1 MLIEG
6 FFAQETGRGACGKI
20 GAEILGST
28 SHLVRARSAAVAA
41 AGCVFQARLGETMGV
56 RGFYHSVLPGK
67 GAVLHLLLAL
77 SFPRAFRE
85 FVRGGFSA
93 GDWLGRV
100 VGGSIERLAELGFE
114 EELSVLDPE
123 GLRAEASQMLSH
135 GLEFVAEAFKA
146 MHGDGWRDA
155 LARSV
160 VLVENHML
168 SYTLHIWGVPDVI
181 VEDPATRTAAVV
193 EWKTY
198 APSETRSA
206 DVDEVDEAQAY
217 VYALLEAE
225 RLEGPASS
233 FEDLRRVVLGDPP
246 GGSGAR
252 VVPGVVRLVRTA
264 RASPV
269 RARHPLLCLGYK
281 SIDKCGYDTL
291 SLLLARIVLAAEHLT
306 LTVTDVSDYLRRKSV
321 PEALCNVRSGGRE
334 RVVFRRIPHVTLD
347 GLDVRLL
354 WGNPLRNPLPRL
366 CARCIPGVREV
377 CKYYLSKGGSILDQD
392 DRLLDK
398 AVREALENAVSG
410 VWREA
415 WKARFSVYRLRENA
429 LRPYKVYRENA
440 LRFGPD
446 GEWIKGSLKT
456 RVLEEGYR
464 LDYFDEARVVDG
476 ELVLKRRPM
485 RWEVEKGFLVTLR
498 EGKPAAVLFREE
510 HVRDPLLRLG
520 FHGTVSSARFDPV
533 DGTVTVVVSPANK
546 PSRIYPEIL
555 QDLLGDRPEV
565 AQGVVAMEVNV
576 DLTQLELLGITAAEL
591 GTAARLASGAASEP
605 EDILA
610 LYFGGVPRHLRG
622 GGGSGE
628 G

>member
-1 MLIEG
+1 MLIEH
-6 FFAQETGRGACGKI
+6 FFASETGRSACGRL

-28 SHLVRARSAAVAA
+28 AHLVRARSAAVAA

-67 GAVLHLLLAL
+67 GVVLHLLLAL

-85 FVRGGFSA
+85 YVRGGFSV
-93 GDWLGRV
+93 GSRFDSV
-100 VGGSIERLAELGFE
+100 VEGSIGRLVELGFE
-114 EELSVLDPE
+114 DEISGIDSEKLGV
-123 GLRAEASQMLSH
+123 EASQMLSH
-135 GLEFVAEAFKA
+135 GLEFVAEAFRA
-146 MHGDGWRDA
+146 MHGGGWREA

-168 SYTLHIWGVPDVI
+168 SYALHVWGVPDVI
-181 VEDPATRTAAVV
+181 VEDPVTGTAVVV

-198 APSETRSA
+198 TPSETRSA
-206 DVDEVDEAQAY
+206 EVDEVDEAQAY

-281 SIDKCGYDTL
+281 SREKCGYEEL
-291 SLLLARIVLAAEHLT
+291 SALLARIVLAAEHLA
-306 LTVTDVSDYLRRKSV
+306 LTVTDVSGYLREMRV
-321 PEALCNVRSGGRE
+321 PEALCSVRSGDRE
-334 RVVFRRIPHVTLD
+334 RVVFRRVPRVNLD
-347 GLDVRLL
+347 GVEVRLS
-354 WGNPLRNPLPRL
+354 WGSPLRDPLPRI
-366 CARCIPGVREV
+366 CRRCIPGVREV

-392 DRLLDK
+392 DRTINV
-398 AVREALENAVSG
+398 AVREALEKAVRD

-415 WKARFSVYRLRENA
+415 WKARFSVYSLRENA
-429 LRPYKVYRENA
+429 LRPYRVYRENA
-440 LRFGPD
+440 LRFGPNGD
-446 GEWIKGSLKT
+446 WIKGSLET
-456 RVLEEGYR
+456 RVLGEGYR

-485 RWEVEKGFLVTLR
+485 RWEAERGFLVTLR
-498 EGKPAAVLFREE
+498 EGRPAAVFFREE
-510 HVRDPLLRLG
+510 HVRDPLLRLS
-520 FHGTVSSARFDPV
+520 FHGTVSSASFDPV
-533 DGTVTVVVSPANK
+533 DWSVTVVVSPANK
-546 PSRIYPEIL
+546 PSRVYPEIL
-555 QDLLGDRPEV
+555 QEILDGRPEA

-591 GTAARLASGAASEP
+591 GTASRIAAGRASEP

-610 LYFGGVPRHLRG
+610 LYFGGAPRRLWEG
-622 GGGSGE
+622 GGHG
-628 G
+628 